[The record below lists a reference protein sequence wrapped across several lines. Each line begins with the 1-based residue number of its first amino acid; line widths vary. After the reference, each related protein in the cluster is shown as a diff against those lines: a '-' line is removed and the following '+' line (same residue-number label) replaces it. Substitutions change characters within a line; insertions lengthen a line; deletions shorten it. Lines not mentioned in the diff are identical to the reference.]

1 MLAPYAIFDRARE
14 AWMAERYPRS
24 VAYTIEVSAAP
35 AGGAPGLR
43 HYHAYWSAWDNRVYV
58 KPPVSDEQ
66 LEHPYKPPPG
76 VSFYGHNIGGPQHGT
91 GDKDFIGVP
100 VLAPN
105 YSFGI
110 APYVPP
116 SQLTSAQLVAQ
127 IRSQYHDPAPEKI
140 AKLAEQ
146 GGLKTIAVVSSSAH
160 VYRISLA
167 GIERYAGGSEY
178 HLTLQPLE
186 DPLKYRLRDLWI
198 DTKTYLTQRARI
210 AGNFTDAACERV
222 SWLVQFTQIDGATY
236 VSSETAE
243 KPIRGYRGPM
253 YSRYGVTFEIVP
265 NGEIPPL
272 ATMGSVSDPLVEP

>member
-1 MLAPYAIFDRARE
+1 MIAPYVIFDRARE

-24 VAYTIEVSAAP
+24 VAYTIDVSATP
-35 AGGAPGLR
+35 AGGTPGQR

-76 VSFYGHNIGGPQHGT
+76 VNFYGYNVGGPQHGT
-91 GDKDFIGVP
+91 GDKDFIAVP

-116 SQLTSAQLVAQ
+116 SQLSSAQLVQQ
-127 IRSQYHDPAPEKI
+127 IRSEYRDPAPAKI
-140 AKLAEQ
+140 AKLEDQ
-146 GGLKTIAVVSSSAH
+146 GGLTTIAVVSSSAR

-167 GIERYAGGSEY
+167 GIERDADGSAY
-178 HLTLQPLE
+178 HLTLVPLE

-198 DTKTYLTQRARI
+198 DTKTYVPVRARI
-210 AGNFTDAACERV
+210 GGNFTDPACEQV
-222 SWLVQFTQIDGATY
+222 PWLVQF
-236 VSSETAE
+236 
-243 KPIRGYRGPM
+243 
-253 YSRYGVTFEIVP
+253 
-265 NGEIPPL
+265 
-272 ATMGSVSDPLVEP
+272 